1 MTLGEKVTMKSQDDD
16 LDQLLTSL
24 RLPRLRKV
32 IDQELARAE
41 KTQPSYREL
50 IARLLREEVHAQ
62 REQRTASRVK
72 RAKLPESWTL
82 ETFPFDRQ
90 PGVSAAAVKQLAELS
105 FLERRQN
112 LVLIGPT
119 GVGKTGIALSLMR
132 KAVQNGYRGRF
143 IKAPDLFDELWSSV
157 ADRSSRKLLDHLS
170 RLDLLAIDEMGYLNL
185 RPEQCNLFFKLMEER
200 YNRRSTILT
209 TNLDYDAWYSFLGQK
224 EMVSALLDRL
234 RHHCVTMRIDGPSL
248 RTPDV

>member
-1 MTLGEKVTMKSQDDD
+1 MTSRDDD
-16 LDQLLTSL
+16 LDQLLTTL
-24 RLPRLRKV
+24 RLPRIRAV

-50 IARLLREEVHAQ
+50 VARLLREEVHAL
-62 REQRTASRVK
+62 REQRTASRVR

-82 ETFPFDRQ
+82 ETFPFERQ

-105 FLERRQN
+105 FMERRQN

-119 GVGKTGIALSLMR
+119 GVGKTGIAMSLLR

-157 ADRSSRKLLDHLS
+157 ADRSSRKLLDHLA

-185 RPEQCNLFFKLMEER
+185 RPEQSNLFFKLMEER
-200 YNRRSTILT
+200 YNRRSTIVT
-209 TNLDYDAWYSFLGQK
+209 TNLDYDAWYGFLGQK
-224 EMVSALLDRL
+224 EMVGALLDRL
-234 RHHCVTMRIDGPSL
+234 RHHCVTLRIDGPSL